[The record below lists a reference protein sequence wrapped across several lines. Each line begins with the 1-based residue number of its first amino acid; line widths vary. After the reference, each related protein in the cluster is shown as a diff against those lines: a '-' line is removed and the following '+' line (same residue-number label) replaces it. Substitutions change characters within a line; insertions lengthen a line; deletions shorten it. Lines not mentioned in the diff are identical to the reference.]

1 MALMVKFVDNMD
13 WITLNNPA
21 HLDTV
26 IHLDMDEILLFSA
39 TLCASD
45 AVAALTMVKY
55 EESPRLFS
63 IIFGEGIVNDAVA
76 IILFQTVRSILSA
89 KDPSKFHFC

>member
-1 MALMVKFVDNMD
+1 M
-13 WITLNNPA
+13 
-21 HLDTV
+21 HLE
-26 IHLDMDEILLFSA
+26 LQEILLFSA

-63 IIFGEGIVNDAVA
+63 IIFGEGIVNDAIA
-76 IILFQTVRSILSA
+76 IILFDAVNDLLQSGEGKSTTT
-89 KDPSKFHFC
+89 

>member
-1 MALMVKFVDNMD
+1 MK
-13 WITLNNPA
+13 
-21 HLDTV
+21 
-26 IHLDMDEILLFSA
+26 EILEFSA

-63 IIFGEGIVNDAVA
+63 CIFGEGIVNDAIA
-76 IILFQTVRSILSA
+76 IILFQTVKKLLESNEGSFLSNL
-89 KDPSKFHFC
+89 SLIFN

>member
-1 MALMVKFVDNMD
+1 MAFMIKFIDKME
-13 WITLNNPA
+13 WITLNNANGYINSIPFWFFRIEKVV
-21 HLDTV
+21 HLE
-26 IHLDMDEILLFSA
+26 MKEILEFSA

-63 IIFGEGIVNDAVA
+63 CIFGEGIVNDAIA
-76 IILFQTVRSILSA
+76 IILF
-89 KDPSKFHFC
+89 